1 MEEKVCFMNDYG
13 IALRALTH
21 RLQNFIDIHEYAPEE
36 YTDEI
41 KKEHEELANIVA
53 WLCEHDMFTE
63 S

>member
-1 MEEKVCFMNDYG
+1 MEEKVIFVSEYG

-21 RLQNFIDIHEYAPEE
+21 RLQNFNDIREYAPEE

-41 KKEHEELANIVA
+41 KKEHEELTKIIA
-53 WLCEHDMFTE
+53 WLCEHDFFTE

>member
-1 MEEKVCFMNDYG
+1 MEKVVFMNDYG

-21 RLQNFIDIHEYAPEE
+21 RLQNFIDIHEYVPEE
-36 YTDEI
+36 YTDKV
-41 KKEHEELANIVA
+41 KKEHEELVNIVA